1 MTNTEGSISMV
12 WVKSVEPST
21 YGSTGSEVKGKH
33 VPCYG
38 SIEII
43 WGVKMGSEEEWG
55 RESSVL
61 ASLCILGPLTK
72 IFTVRGD
79 SFWEGGVVI
88 FRDVA
93 FDMLPRHPDRDAPNR
108 RLDTESLAFGLGIQG
123 LPFCA
128 EIWKL
133 NAWEEASQSGESRS
147 SEKRKE
153 LKKDTSENIYFW
165 KNVRL
170 EQRVQLR
177 NIK

>member
-1 MTNTEGSISMV
+1 MRKPGGMTNTEGSISMV

-21 YGSTGSEVKGKH
+21 YGSTGSEIKGKH

-38 SIEII
+38 RTEII

-72 IFTVRGD
+72 IFIVRGD

-108 RLDTESLAFGLGIQG
+108 RLDTESLAFGLGMQG
-123 LPFCA
+123 LAFCA

-133 NAWEEASQSGESRS
+133 NAWEEASQSGRADHLRR
-147 SEKRKE
+147 EK
-153 LKKDTSENIYFW
+153 S
-165 KNVRL
+165 
-170 EQRVQLR
+170 
-177 NIK
+177 